1 MMDDEQEIGSYVLS
15 YNFISHIS
23 ELNKCYVFIFFLVWE
38 KCELFP
44 CKFKIEFSNVFYF
57 LSWNCKGLF
66 TTHKISQFNIRKYF
80 RVWGIY
86 GWMFDKFYTK

>member
-1 MMDDEQEIGSYVLS
+1 MMNNEQEIGSYVLS
-15 YNFISHIS
+15 YNFISHILIIS

-44 CKFKIEFSNVFYF
+44 SELKIEFSNIFYF

-66 TTHKISQFNIRKYF
+66 TTHKILSQFNIRKHF
-80 RVWGIY
+80 RI
-86 GWMFDKFYTK
+86 